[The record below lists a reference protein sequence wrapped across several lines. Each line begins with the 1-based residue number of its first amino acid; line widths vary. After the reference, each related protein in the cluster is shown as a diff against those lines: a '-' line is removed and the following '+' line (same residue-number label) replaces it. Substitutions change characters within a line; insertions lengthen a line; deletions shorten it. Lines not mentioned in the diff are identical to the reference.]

1 MPEIGT
7 IMENET
13 PLVYFGNPKIPPN
26 SGISYHHLYS
36 MNVKTNYKLLCKYAI
51 IDLKLLLKYNN
62 SQLIKYP
69 LDIDRLFISSII
81 VENNRT
87 PI

>member
-1 MPEIGT
+1 MPKIGT
-7 IMENET
+7 ILENET
-13 PLVYFGNPKIPPN
+13 PIVYFGNPKISPN
-26 SGISYHHLYS
+26 SGISYHHLYR
-36 MNVKTNYKLLCKYAI
+36 MNVKTNYKLLYKYAI
-51 IDLKLLLKYNN
+51 IDLKLVLKYNN

-69 LDIDRLFISSII
+69 LDIDRLFMSSII

>member
-1 MPEIGT
+1 
-7 IMENET
+7 MENET
-13 PLVYFGNPKIPPN
+13 PFVYFGNPKNPPN

-36 MNVKTNYKLLCKYAI
+36 MNVKTKYKLLYKYAI